1 MAEITDPL
9 NTVETLVRTP
19 SSNVI
24 SFILS
29 KFNSKHIYFYVFGL
43 IVVIGCIVYYYYKMK
58 NDVIHVLSSSPE
70 SLKQVSTSGQTRAQ
84 GDNVES
90 FGLSERKT
98 RSPRSETKIDIAEI
112 VKPPSKTKYSTP
124 TEIQEEQT
132 PEEDIEFI
140 DIEDQLSSYESESEE
155 DDIDAVQMQE
165 NDSIKQHNLS
175 QRDLN
180 DINKQLKLM
189 NKKIKTI

>member
-1 MAEITDPL
+1 MSPL
-9 NTVETLVRTP
+9 NTDDNFASRQP
-19 SSNVI
+19 GNVI

-58 NDVIHVLSSSPE
+58 NDVIQVLSSSPE
-70 SLKQVSTSGQTRAQ
+70 SLKQLSTSGQTRAQ
-84 GDNVES
+84 GDKVES

-112 VKPPSKTKYSTP
+112 VKPSSKTKHSTP
-124 TEIQEEQT
+124 TEIHEEQT

-140 DIEDQLSSYESESEE
+140 DIEDQLSSYESESED

-175 QRDLN
+175 QRDLT